1 MPYFLIPTIPKSN
14 LLLTFILIR
23 NSKNYPFCFYPKW
36 QIVAENEIIPLNGS
50 TMITINT
57 HFHCRGTTL
66 KGFQMTQ
73 SLPFLLSFTQD
84 ISTSRY
90 FNVEPISFL
99 TRESIGVNKKTN
111 RILSYTLN
119 IDFKLL
125 LVLGHLGSLVF
136 QWTPT
141 WDKWLKRSLMFDS
154 ITPGN

>member
-1 MPYFLIPTIPKSN
+1 
-14 LLLTFILIR
+14 
-23 NSKNYPFCFYPKW
+23 
-36 QIVAENEIIPLNGS
+36 
-50 TMITINT
+50 MITINT

-141 WDKWLKRSLMFDS
+141 WDK
-154 ITPGN
+154 